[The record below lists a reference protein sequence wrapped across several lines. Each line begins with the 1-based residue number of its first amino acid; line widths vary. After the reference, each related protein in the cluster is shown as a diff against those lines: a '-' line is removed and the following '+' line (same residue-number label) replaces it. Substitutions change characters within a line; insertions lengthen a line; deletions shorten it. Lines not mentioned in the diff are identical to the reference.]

1 MIEQQQIE
9 YVTLG
14 TSRGEEPGAQLAFVV
29 PDADLSDGAALSL
42 LRAQLE
48 EGERILVV
56 YSVDP
61 ASVEAMASNA
71 GKRDAIALAITAAA
85 ETL

>member
-14 TSRGEEPGAQLAFVV
+14 TPSGEEPGAQIAFVV
-29 PDADLSDGAALSL
+29 PDVDLADGAALSL
-42 LRAQLE
+42 LRADLE
-48 EGERILVV
+48 ESERILVV

-61 ASVEAMASNA
+61 ASVATMTSNS
-71 GKRDAIALAITAAA
+71 GKRDAIANAIKAAA
-85 ETL
+85 EAL